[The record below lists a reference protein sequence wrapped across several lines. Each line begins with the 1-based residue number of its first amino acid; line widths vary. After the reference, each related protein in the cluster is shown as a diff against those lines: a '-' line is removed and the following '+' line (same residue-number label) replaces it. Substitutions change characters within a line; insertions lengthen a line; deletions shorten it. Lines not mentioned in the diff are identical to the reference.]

1 MHVRVCR
8 PFAYRRDYAREV
20 TSRKVLGRNG
30 QNVRS
35 RNRSRDSSPARRTRW
50 STTATA
56 EEDGHPPNGG
66 RPAQVDMG
74 HQSVRIEAC
83 IAKLKVNRRF
93 IITDG
98 GSELPARRGDECR
111 NFLKARQA
119 RPQLVPISFA
129 RSATQRLRGNS

>member
-35 RNRSRDSSPARRTRW
+35 RNRSLYDSRAHRTRW
-50 STTATA
+50 PAAATA
-56 EEDGHPPNGG
+56 QEDSHTPTGG

-74 HQSVRIEAC
+74 RTNVRTETL
-83 IAKLKVNRRF
+83 IAKLKVNRGF
-93 IITDG
+93 ILTDCG
-98 GSELPARRGDECR
+98 
-111 NFLKARQA
+111 
-119 RPQLVPISFA
+119 
-129 RSATQRLRGNS
+129 